1 MANLTA
7 TALLVA
13 FLLVSVA
20 TADGRTFSVEHEE
33 FHRADHHFVVPERAT
48 TPLICTGAHGV
59 EAGETCDSIA
69 RRFHAGLGRAP
80 FFRFVF
86 LNPNI
91 NCRKLFVGQ
100 WVCIQGLLPV

>member
-1 MANLTA
+1 MANLRA
-7 TALLVA
+7 TALVVA
-13 FLLVSVA
+13 FLLVAVA
-20 TADGRTFSVEHEE
+20 IADGRSLSVAHEK
-33 FHRADHHFVVPERAT
+33 FHGAADDHHTVPKRA
-48 TPLICTGAHGV
+48 PAMICTRAHGV

-69 RRFHAGLGRAP
+69 RRFHAGLGRVP

-91 NCRKLFVGQ
+91 NCRELFVGQ